1 MTHAVVLLNVNLR
14 TNFEVPSFTN
24 SKYMFGAKLKKGS
37 RDPDHA
43 H

>member
-24 SKYMFGAKLKKGS
+24 SKYMFGAKLKKKVT
-37 RDPDHA
+37 
-43 H
+43 